1 MAENT
6 NIQYTVYNEKLMDK
20 VRFGRDMTWMPLA
33 LERTMFWLRL
43 ADEHVWPRGY
53 WLKHYNS
60 RQLSVQLILE
70 GCMSVTVAGR
80 EHIVPAGTA
89 AVIPAGNCCLA
100 AGGGQPCR
108 KLYFIP
114 SGNMFEAAVHRLMF
128 DRLSLIRDF
137 DTPLF
142 RNMYDELFR
151 LADEKKPETI
161 ARYSALSYELVM
173 YTANLLSRSAMP
185 QQLSD
190 CLDFIRGHIAEKLS
204 LDRLAAVAHVNK
216 TALKEL
222 FARYMKESPGRYI
235 TGTRLNYAKT
245 LLDDSSFSI
254 KMIADL
260 CGYESPFYFS
270 NAFRKEFG
278 ISPREYRKGSAL
290 QGKSTK

>member
-1 MAENT
+1 MKKSAG
-6 NIQYTVYNEKLMDK
+6 IQYTVYNEKLMDK
-20 VRFGRDMTWMPLA
+20 VRFGRDMIWMPLA
-33 LERTMFWLRL
+33 LERTMFWVRL

-60 RQLSVQLILE
+60 RQISVQLILE
-70 GCMSVTVAGR
+70 GSMSVTIAGR
-80 EHIVPAGTA
+80 EHIVPAGSA
-89 AVIPAGNCCLA
+89 VVIPPGDSRLA
-100 AGGGQPCR
+100 AGNGTSCR

-114 SGNMFEAAVHRLMF
+114 SGNMFESGIHRLMF
-128 DRLSLIRDF
+128 DRFSMIRDF
-137 DTPLF
+137 DTPHF
-142 RNMYDELFR
+142 RTMYGELFR
-151 LADEKKPETI
+151 LADEKAPESI
-161 ARYSALSYELVM
+161 ARYSSLSYELVM
-173 YTANLLSRSAMP
+173 YTANLLSRAAMP

-222 FARYMKESPGRYI
+222 FARYLKESPGRYI

-245 LLDDSSFSI
+245 LLEDSSFSV

-278 ISPREYRKGSAL
+278 VSPREYRKTAVMRSI
-290 QGKSTK
+290 